1 MYHHGFGML
10 ALAEAYG
17 SVDEETLWDGASP
30 PSGQRTLGQALEL
43 AVRCA
48 ITAQKKNGV
57 GGWRYSPQ
65 ATDADTSVAGAVLMG
80 LLAAR
85 NAGIEV
91 PDKSID
97 ASLSYFRARTQKS
110 GAVDYSSSMGGFS
123 DPMNRTAIATLVYS
137 IGKQKAWRECVATSK
152 YLSERLDH
160 RSSSHPSYFRYY
172 MAQALFQ
179 SDFEAWKQWK
189 VENNQL
195 VQTLQ
200 REDGSFEANYGWP
213 YGTAMA
219 LLSVALEYRFLP
231 IYER

>member
-1 MYHHGFGML
+1 M
-10 ALAEAYG
+10 
-17 SVDEETLWDGASP
+17 
-30 PSGQRTLGQALEL
+30 
-43 AVRCA
+43 
-48 ITAQKKNGV
+48 
-57 GGWRYSPQ
+57 
-65 ATDADTSVAGAVLMG
+65 
-80 LLAAR
+80 
-85 NAGIEV
+85 
-91 PDKSID
+91 
-97 ASLSYFRARTQKS
+97 
-110 GAVDYSSSMGGFS
+110 DYSSSMGGFS

-137 IGKQKAWRECVATSK
+137 IGKQKGWREFSATSK
-152 YLSERLDH
+152 YLRERIDH

-189 VENNQL
+189 LENNQL
-195 VQTLQ
+195 TQTLQ